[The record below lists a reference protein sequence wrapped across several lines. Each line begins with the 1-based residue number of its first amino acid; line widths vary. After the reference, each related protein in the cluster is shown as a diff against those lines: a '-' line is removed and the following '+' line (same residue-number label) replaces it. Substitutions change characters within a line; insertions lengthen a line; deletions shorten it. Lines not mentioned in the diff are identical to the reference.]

1 MFEGICEHC
10 GNIKGKDTLIWAETD
25 LAETN
30 PQSALTEIYIIWQS
44 GHGKD
49 IDCNYNLILNPHL
62 LYPAEL
68 V

>member
-10 GNIKGKDTLIWAETD
+10 GNIKGKDTLIWAETG
-25 LAETN
+25 LAEIN

-44 GHGKD
+44 GHSND
-49 IDCNYNLILNPHL
+49 IDCNYNLIFNLHQM
-62 LYPAEL
+62 YPAGF

>member
-10 GNIKGKDTLIWAETD
+10 GNIKGKDTLIWAETG
-25 LAETN
+25 LTEIN
-30 PQSALTEIYIIWQS
+30 PQSALTEIYIIWRM

-49 IDCNYNLILNPHL
+49 IDCNYNLILNLHL
-62 LYPAEL
+62 IYPAGF

>member
-10 GNIKGKDTLIWAETD
+10 GNIKGKDTLIWAETGR
-25 LAETN
+25 AEIN
-30 PQSALTEIYIIWQS
+30 PQSALTEIYIIWRS

-49 IDCNYNLILNPHL
+49 IDRNYNLILNLHL
-62 LYPAEL
+62 IYPAGF